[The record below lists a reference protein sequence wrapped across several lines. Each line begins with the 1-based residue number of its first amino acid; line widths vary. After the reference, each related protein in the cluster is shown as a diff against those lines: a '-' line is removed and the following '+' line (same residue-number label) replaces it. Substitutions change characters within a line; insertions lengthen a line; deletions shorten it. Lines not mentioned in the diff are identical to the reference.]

1 MFDEIRGD
9 IRLKTYVSYILAACM
24 VIITTITIFIPKLSD
39 IYGVGD
45 GPAVNIFVRLT
56 IPFQHG
62 FDNVS
67 AIFHLGFNLLLM
79 WMLGTYLEKV
89 LGSCCFLI
97 TTLVSFFM
105 YVLFHRLLLLIGH
118 GFTPILMTYSGVMF
132 LVMAEGRYVKTRSI
146 FEDYYITLRGIQLG
160 VWISLPILMVFV
172 PLYYN
177 SLTSLSQNIFYGNII
192 HVICGA
198 TGVALGFL
206 FRQHIRQKLT
216 QQTRKRHIKH
226 AKLDRVAVYVAFGFP
241 LYLVLIFF
249 TRFL

>member
-45 GPAVNIFVRLT
+45 GPVVNIFVRLT

-89 LGSCCFLI
+89 IGSCCFLI

-226 AKLDRVAVYVAFGFP
+226 TKLDRVAVYVAFGFP
-241 LYLVLIFF
+241 LYLVLVFF
-249 TRFL
+249 TRSL

>member
-1 MFDEIRGD
+1 MFDDIRGD

-24 VIITTITIFIPKLSD
+24 VIITTITILIPELKSL
-39 IYGVGD
+39 YGVGD

-62 FDNVS
+62 FDDFS
-67 AIFHLGFNLLLM
+67 AIIHLGFNLILM
-79 WMLGTYLEKV
+79 WVLGTYLEKV
-89 LGSCCFLI
+89 LGSSYFLI

-132 LVMAEGRYVKTRSI
+132 VVMAEGRYVKTRSM
-146 FEDYYITLRGIQLG
+146 FEDYFITLRGVQLG
-160 VWISLPILMVFV
+160 IWLLLPVLMVFV

-177 SLTSLSQNIFYGNII
+177 SLSSLLQNIFYGNIT
-192 HVICGA
+192 HVVCGV
-198 TGVALGFL
+198 TGVALGFV

-216 QQTRKRHIKH
+216 QQTRKHYIKH
-226 AKLDRVAVYVAFGFP
+226 SKWDRLAVYIAFGFP
-241 LYLVLIFF
+241 LYLALIFF
-249 TRFL
+249 TRPL

>member
-1 MFDEIRGD
+1 MFDDIRGD

-24 VIITTITIFIPKLSD
+24 VVITLMTILIPELNY

-62 FDNVS
+62 FDDVS
-67 AIFHLGFNLLLM
+67 SMFHLGFNLVIM
-79 WMLGTYLEKV
+79 WVLGTYLEKV
-89 LGSCCFLI
+89 LGSYRFLI
-97 TTLVSFFM
+97 TTLISFFM

-118 GFTPILMTYSGVMF
+118 GFTPILMSYSGVMF
-132 LVMAEGRYVKTRSI
+132 VVMAEGRYVKTRSM
-146 FEDYYITLRGIQLG
+146 FEDYFKTLRGFQLCI
-160 VWISLPILMVFV
+160 WILLPVLMVFV

-177 SLTSLSQNIFYGNII
+177 SLSSLWENIFYGNIT
-192 HVICGA
+192 HFICGA
-198 TGVALGFL
+198 IGVALGFI

-216 QQTRKRHIKH
+216 QQTRKKHIKH
-226 AKLDRVAVYVAFGFP
+226 SKWDRLAVYAAFGFP

-249 TRFL
+249 I

>member
-9 IRLKTYVSYILAACM
+9 IRLKTYVSYILATCM
-24 VIITTITIFIPKLSD
+24 VIITTITIFIPKLSA

-67 AIFHLGFNLLLM
+67 AIFHLGFNLLIM
-79 WMLGTYLEKV
+79 WVLGTYLEKV
-89 LGSCCFLI
+89 LGSCRFLI

-105 YVLFHRLLLLIGH
+105 YVLFHRVLLLIGH

-132 LVMAEGRYVKTRSI
+132 VVMAEGRYVKTRSI

-198 TGVALGFL
+198 TGVAIGFV
-206 FRQHIRQKLT
+206 FRQHIRHKLT
-216 QQTRKRHIKH
+216 QQTRKRYIKH
-226 AKLDRVAVYVAFGFP
+226 SKLDKVAVYVAFGFP
-241 LYLVLIFF
+241 LYLVLIFI
-249 TRFL
+249 TRSL